1 MPNWKFRHGSG
12 RGQHLLADRATWSL
26 GGHQG
31 FIDDAKI
38 SGLAACPLNRSAW
51 DRRDPD
57 PMTIANPSRAPAA
70 MRLDWGGRRDTG
82 PHVAMAAVDPKLRS
96 EGLHHIRGLGQ
107 KQNLCSHANL
117 DHDAIGSAGADQIRS
132 RGQGA
137 ARRML

>member
-1 MPNWKFRHGSG
+1 M
-12 RGQHLLADRATWSL
+12 LADRATWSL

-38 SGLAACPLNRSAW
+38 S

-70 MRLDWGGRRDTG
+70 MRLDWGRRRDTG
-82 PHVAMAAVDPKLRS
+82 LHVAMAAVDPKLRS

-107 KQNLCSHANL
+107 KQNLCPHANL